1 MYKAKHKCILGKLQV
16 QVKNFKKIKIDYK
29 QSCKTKEIQN
39 SSFILAMKDGVAL
52 LIQTNAQN
60 MSIVMD
66 VEFCCIIEIKEK
78 INDF

>member
-1 MYKAKHKCILGKLQV
+1 
-16 QVKNFKKIKIDYK
+16 
-29 QSCKTKEIQN
+29 
-39 SSFILAMKDGVAL
+39 MKDGVAL